1 MDERRD
7 PGMIEPSL
15 PDGVVVLP
23 GTDVAG
29 AWRRFEVFEALHH
42 TMRICNPMTDADLAG
57 VVAMLAPRD
66 GERMLDIACGHGELL
81 IRAAETAAIH
91 GVGIDLSPWAI
102 DRAFRRSSA
111 TDLQGILEWRLGDAH
126 RLDPGERHEIVTC
139 LGASWIWHG
148 FRGTTA
154 ALVRRT
160 VPGGRIA
167 IGDLRVRDDADP
179 DAVTADHGKVSTV
192 REQAA
197 MLDGLGVDVIGRVD
211 AGPAGWDGYDERTR
225 RSVESWAD
233 EHPGP
238 GADEYLAEQARWR
251 DDHRRDR
258 EFLEWTVWVG
268 RRR

>member
-1 MDERRD
+1 
-7 PGMIEPSL
+7 MIERSL

-29 AWRRFEVFEALHH
+29 AWGRFEVFEALHH
-42 TMRICNPMTDADLAG
+42 GMRICNPMRDADLAE
-57 VVAMLAPRD
+57 VVEMLAPCD

-81 IRAAETAAIH
+81 IRAAHTAAIH
-91 GVGIDLSPWAI
+91 GIGIDLSPWAI
-102 DRAFRRSSA
+102 VRAFRRSSA
-111 TDLQGILEWRLGDAH
+111 TDLQGVLEWRLGDAH
-126 RLDPGERHEIVTC
+126 ELDPGERHEIVTC

-148 FRGTTA
+148 FRGTA
-154 ALVRRT
+154 AAVVRRT

-167 IGDLRVRDDADP
+167 VGDLRLRDDADP
-179 DAVTADHGKVSTV
+179 DAVAADQGKVLTAHD
-192 REQAA
+192 QAGL
-197 MLDGLGVDVIGRVD
+197 LDELGVDVIDHVD
-211 AGPAGWDGYDERTR
+211 AGSAGWDGYDERTI

-251 DDHRRDR
+251 DDHLRDR

-268 RRR
+268 RLR